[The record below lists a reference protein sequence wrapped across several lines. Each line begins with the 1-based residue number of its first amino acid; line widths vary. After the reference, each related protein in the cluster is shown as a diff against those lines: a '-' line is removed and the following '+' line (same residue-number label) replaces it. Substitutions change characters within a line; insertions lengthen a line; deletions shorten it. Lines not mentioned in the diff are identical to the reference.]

1 MKRWAMATVTCVVLV
16 AVMMLAACG
25 GGGVPGDYSYV
36 SGDDSMKGLT
46 LSLQDDGKFLLE
58 GTSET
63 MGSVSIQGDY
73 TVEGETVTLEMMGDG
88 GATESEPGTFKDG
101 TLTFDEVVWQQQ

>member
-25 GGGVPGDYSYV
+25 GGGVQGDYSYV
-36 SGDDSMKGLT
+36 SGEDSMKGLT
-46 LSLQDDGKFLLE
+46 LSLQDGGEFLLQ
-58 GTSET
+58 GTSES
-63 MGSVSIQGDY
+63 MGSVSIQGTY

-88 GATESEPGTFKDG
+88 GATESESGTFEDG
-101 TLTFDEVVWQQQ
+101 TLTFDEVVWEKQ

>member
-1 MKRWAMATVTCVVLV
+1 VKRWAMAMVTCVVFV

-25 GGGVPGDYSYV
+25 GGGVQGDYSYV
-36 SGDDSMKGLT
+36 SGDDAMKGLT
-46 LSLQDDGKFLLE
+46 LSLQDGGEFLLE

-63 MGSVSIQGDY
+63 MGSVGIQGTY

-88 GATESEPGTFKDG
+88 GATESESGTFKDG